1 MLKIKWTDG
10 ITNDEVFQR
19 AKEDKLLLKN
29 LKNRRHSW
37 IELQLD
43 ITIL

>member
-19 AKEDKLLLKN
+19 AKEEILPLKIK
-29 LKNRRHSW
+29 KNK
-37 IELQLD
+37 
-43 ITIL
+43 